1 MRAYKSIIVAGLA
14 LIASAALPALSGAAQ
29 ATAADYQ
36 AHQAALQA
44 LRDRLATSTTPK
56 DVQDIQDIQAQI
68 GVEQVWFANQ
78 AGQPLAISAAE
89 TVKPDA
95 GLLAKIYVV
104 QTQSLLDQA
113 KMLAALTKLV
123 DQRPVAVN
131 VNTAEQ
137 QVCEF
142 GGVPYSIGAVLSGK
156 KCVAADEHSSMV
168 HPAGYKPS
176 RPPVWEEEWK

>member
-56 DVQDIQDIQAQI
+56 DVQDIQAQI